1 VRKRSLE
8 PMRLHADGVSAARA
22 LAGSGAPGD
31 VVLQRPELQRF
42 PPAPLLVGRRIAWTR
57 FIPFYS
63 QFLPREQRLAR
74 YQTVREFFVT
84 RDAARAREVAQALGA
99 RFALYYGRDRPR
111 FAPEGLLEP
120 VFESERARLYRI
132 AAGEEPASPPPPRR

>member
-1 VRKRSLE
+1 
-8 PMRLHADGVSAARA
+8 
-22 LAGSGAPGD
+22 
-31 VVLQRPELQRF
+31 
-42 PPAPLLVGRRIAWTR
+42 
-57 FIPFYS
+57 
-63 QFLPREQRLAR
+63 
-74 YQTVREFFVT
+74 VREFFVT